1 MDKLTPSNLS
11 LTNLKRLVELQV
23 HIVGNH
29 EWIQTDS
36 IQLTEREQRRLQD
49 IISDL
54 LNYPLHLMNEATL
67 LARAIYP
74 LLLLAE
80 QPPIQAI
87 AEVNLQAQYANFEI
101 EGIADGVLAKSHSG
115 FIESPYLVVIEAK
128 RGIEGKN
135 PVIQLYGQLLAA
147 AHLNWD
153 NDGLP
158 QQKIFGCYTIADS
171 WTFVKAVV
179 AEIESEKP
187 TLQVEHSREYTE
199 KTEAETILKILKR
212 IVAEYNNL
220 YYYESN
226 KSINESN

>member
-1 MDKLTPSNLS
+1 MDKFTPSTLS
-11 LTNLKRLVELQV
+11 LTNLKRLVNLQV
-23 HIVGNH
+23 HKVGNH

-36 IQLTEREQRRLQD
+36 IRLTEREQRRLQD

-54 LNYPLHLMNEATL
+54 LDYPLHLMNEATL

-80 QPPIQAI
+80 QPPIQAL
-87 AEVNLQAQYANFEI
+87 AEVNLQARYAKFEI
-101 EGIADGVLAKSHSG
+101 EGIVDVVLAKSLSG
-115 FIESPYLVVIEAK
+115 FIESPYLVVVEAK
-128 RGIEGKN
+128 RGVEGQN

-158 QQKIFGCYTIADS
+158 QQNMFGCYTIADS

-199 KTEAETILKILKR
+199 KTEADTILKILKS
-212 IVAEYNNL
+212 IVAEYTG
-220 YYYESN
+220 
-226 KSINESN
+226 NE